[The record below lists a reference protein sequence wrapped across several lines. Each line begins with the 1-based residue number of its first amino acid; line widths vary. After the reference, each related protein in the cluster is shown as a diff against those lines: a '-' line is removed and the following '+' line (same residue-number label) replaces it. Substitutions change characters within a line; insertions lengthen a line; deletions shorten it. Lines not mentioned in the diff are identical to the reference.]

1 MGTTSDL
8 TMFALIHQ
16 LFNSGLQKLHSMVG
30 KHLTWGNQA
39 SNYQLGYGPHWN
51 QHRTPSTSSSG
62 ADMAEARMHGTS
74 EITPPPPWAVLL
86 PSKWSACFD
95 LSPTL
100 VDPSRCLSSEYNSY
114 S

>member
-1 MGTTSDL
+1 
-8 TMFALIHQ
+8 MFALIHQ
-16 LFNSGLQKLHSMVG
+16 LFKACGLQKLHDMVG

-74 EITPPPPWAVLL
+74 NIHATT
-86 PSKWSACFD
+86 
-95 LSPTL
+95 TL
-100 VDPSRCLSSEYNSY
+100 GRAASF
-114 S
+114 

>member
-51 QHRTPSTSSSG
+51 QHRTRAPPPRAPTWLRP
-62 ADMAEARMHGTS
+62 ACTAPARS
-74 EITPPPPWAVLL
+74 TPPPPKAVLL
-86 PSKWSACFD
+86 PSKWSACFE

-100 VDPSRCLSSEYNSY
+100 VDPSRCLSLTES
-114 S
+114 